1 MLRLNN
7 NLNYNHKNP
16 NITLQQEHVAICCA
30 KLSMGDWF
38 ILQQVGENVDV
49 HVFADLVK
57 QVGTAL
63 KKMHDIPIDT
73 FRTTEL

>member
-1 MLRLNN
+1 
-7 NLNYNHKNP
+7 
-16 NITLQQEHVAICCA
+16 
-30 KLSMGDWF
+30 MGDWF